1 MLLRKMSL
9 SLAMTG
15 VLVGLS
21 IVIAVM
27 TYRHIVW
34 PLERLEKVVSTVRE
48 TKNYASSRNRVGDFL
63 IDFDHQ
69 QLLLPLP
76 LLLLLLLCAC
86 GQRACVVHHVHSEAV
101 HACA

>member
-1 MLLRKMSL
+1 MQIR
-9 SLAMTG
+9 
-15 VLVGLS
+15 
-21 IVIAVM
+21 
-27 TYRHIVW
+27 R
-34 PLERLEKVVSTVRE
+34 EKE
-48 TKNYASSRNRVGDFL
+48 ASSRNRVGDFL

-69 QLLLPLP
+69 QLLLP